1 MNITHI
7 VNEAQQEVAKQA
19 SEQFMAQVNIAD
31 GYIPKYDGREKIIQ
45 GVGWYTRLQDT
56 LDGPLSE
63 DAIGVG
69 VVVST
74 QKITDHCLMVYTDAS
89 GDHQIDHCYVV
100 ET

>member
-1 MNITHI
+1 MKQLIEQAT
-7 VNEAQQEVAKQA
+7 QTVAEKA
-19 SEQFMAQVNIAD
+19 SADFTTKVENAD
-31 GYIPKYDGREKIIQ
+31 GFVPKYEGREKIIQ
-45 GVGWYTRLQDT
+45 GLVWRTRLQDT
-56 LDGPLSE
+56 PDSPLSE
-63 DAIGVG
+63 DVIGVG